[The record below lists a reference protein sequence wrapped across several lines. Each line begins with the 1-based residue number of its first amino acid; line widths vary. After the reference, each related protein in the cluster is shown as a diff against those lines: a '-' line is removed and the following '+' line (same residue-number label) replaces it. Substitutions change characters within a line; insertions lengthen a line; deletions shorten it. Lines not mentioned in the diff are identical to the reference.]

1 MVILYIVPIVF
12 IIVLVLL
19 LNLAKPVGKFIDK
32 ILIKP
37 IKNIFKNEGEDT
49 YE

>member
-1 MVILYIVPIVF
+1 MVILYITPIVF
-12 IIVLVLL
+12 IVILIIL
-19 LNLAKPVGKFIDK
+19 LNLAKPVGVIVEK